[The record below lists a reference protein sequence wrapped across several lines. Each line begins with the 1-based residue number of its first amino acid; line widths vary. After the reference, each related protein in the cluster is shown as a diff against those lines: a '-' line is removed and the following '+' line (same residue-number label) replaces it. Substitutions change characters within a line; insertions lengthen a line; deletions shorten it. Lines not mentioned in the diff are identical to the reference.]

1 MLGSGLVTLR
11 IGEDFVDVKW
21 CWQAVLST
29 VLLLSWLR
37 AEEPAGARAASFDW
51 KEPRIGAGLLS
62 DQLAM
67 LDREREEYAENLA
80 VYAANRVAERGASKA
95 SLAEARRLL
104 AVSLQLAPRNKRALV
119 LNYQLKRGLLPQPVP
134 SEYSGEV
141 LARLLFTRAQILRQ
155 QAGMDN
161 RLVARAFTELAAEMD
176 PRNDDAVYA
185 SELQRLDQGGVDWDR
200 WTDGKSA
207 AAGAGPAGRDGA
219 DGTAAGDGELP

>member
-1 MLGSGLVTLR
+1 MKLR
-11 IGEDFVDVKW
+11 
-21 CWQAVLST
+21 WQAVLSS
-29 VLLLSWLR
+29 VLVL
-37 AEEPAGARAASFDW
+37 ACVEAQETGAKPAGRAGDFDW

-80 VYAANRVAERGASKA
+80 AYAANRVAARGASRA

-119 LNYQLKRGLLPQPVP
+119 LNYQLKRGLLPQPVA

-161 RLVARAFTELAAEMD
+161 RLVARAFIELAAEMD

-207 AAGAGPAGRDGA
+207 AAGTEPAGRDGA
-219 DGTAAGDGELP
+219 GGDGAGKGELP